1 MGLEYQRVVPQG
13 ANIFERTWRRVRAFS
28 ISLRRLIARLRFPLA
43 LIILA
48 VLIYLIF
55 LNPLE
60 ATPRDPLQAIL
71 FVLELMSLEAADALP
86 THPAI
91 IIFWLAM
98 PILGLVVL
106 GSVVEAILFSSGV
119 NLNQEQRDL
128 WEEAMASTFRDH
140 IVVFALNDLS
150 RFVITELSRRNYPV
164 VLVTFALTPTDDN
177 WLSRMGIPSLVRS
190 SRDIRDGLEKAGV
203 ANARSVIITT
213 HNEDNPDIDM
223 NEVNTIV
230 ARHAREINP
239 DVAII
244 ARIKDPTYAR
254 LLARKQVEI
263 IPSISALAVWS
274 FIGAVYDLAI
284 SQPIV
289 IADSANQSEPNFIV
303 EMPVTSGSVL
313 STMQIFDV
321 EADGADV
328 MLHRPK
334 GETGR
339 LIIPPPTDKGISAG
353 DEIIIFAQQ
362 HTLRHLLSLNRAAD
376 QPLRHV
382 LVAGM
387 NNLGFFVTLA
397 LLNIGVHVH
406 TLDSRLGADEVS
418 SRIMSMRH
426 GRNGGVHLGHEC
438 GPRWTHQMLHHAD
451 VENAQAL
458 VICSDYDPENLRLAS
473 VANETISNGLR
484 VVARIGRDSYRELY
498 RELDIDARL
507 FRLSQVGASPFLD
520 VAVGTEVSPIE
531 FNYEDEHYQLVT
543 LKLSQRFLASHPRWQ
558 TIRDFQNHSQTD
570 IVLLSKPGQSA
581 DVHPEGHRNLQPDDT
596 IVLFG
601 PAQTIRRIVDAN

>member
-1 MGLEYQRVVPQG
+1 MSLEYQRVVPQG

-28 ISLRRLIARLRFPLA
+28 ISLRRLLARLLFPLA
-43 LIILA
+43 LILIA
-48 VLIYLIF
+48 VLIYLVL

-60 ATPRDPLQAIL
+60 DTPRDPLQAIL
-71 FVLELMSLEAADALP
+71 FVLELMSLEAADTLP

-98 PILGLVVL
+98 PILGLIVL

-128 WEEAMASTFRDH
+128 WEEAMASTFRNH

-150 RFVITELSRRNYPV
+150 RHVIAELARRNYPV
-164 VLVTFALTPTDDN
+164 VLITFALSRNDDN
-177 WLSRMGIPSLVRS
+177 WLSRQGIPSLVRS
-190 SRDIRDGLEKAGV
+190 PRDIRDGLEKAGV
-203 ANARSVIITT
+203 ANARSVIIVT
-213 HNEDNPDIDM
+213 HNEDDSDIEM

-239 DVAII
+239 HVAII

-254 LLARKQVEI
+254 LLRRKQVEI
-263 IPSISALAVWS
+263 IPSISELAVWS

-289 IADSANQSEPNFIV
+289 IAESTNPSEPNFIV
-303 EMPVTSGSVL
+303 EIPVTSGSVL

-328 MLHRPK
+328 MLHRPE
-334 GETGR
+334 GEHGR
-339 LIIPPPTDKGISAG
+339 LIIPPPTDKTIQAG

-362 HTLRHLLSLNRAAD
+362 HTLRHLISLNRAAD
-376 QPLRHV
+376 QPMRHV

-387 NNLGFFVTLA
+387 NNLGFFITLA
-397 LLNIGVHVH
+397 LLDIGVHVH
-406 TLDSRLGADEVS
+406 TLDSRLGAEEVS
-418 SRIMSMRH
+418 SRIMNMRN
-426 GRNGGVHLGHEC
+426 GRNDGVHLGHEC
-438 GPRWTHQMLHHAD
+438 GPQWTRQMLHSAD
-451 VENAQAL
+451 VDNAQAL

-473 VANETISNGLR
+473 VANETISDGLR

-531 FNYEDEHYQLVT
+531 FNYEDEQYQLVT

-558 TIRDFQNHSQTD
+558 TVREFQNRSQTD

-581 DVHPEGHRNLQPDDT
+581 DVHPEGHLNLQADDT

-601 PAQTIRRIVDAN
+601 PAATIRRLVDAN